1 MRSRKDDFFS
11 RYRLYFGKIRPCLT
25 AGVPKRT
32 KLSQIFWDLLSAPRP
47 YERKVY
53 CSLITNI
60 WKNELQH
67 SEKILCRGY
76 LQPKLSHF
84 NSKFHKETIENKLG
98 HEEHLLLLRVVRG
111 HQFLRG
117 EQQHDSPRNAT
128 AQPLF
133 PPPPAPYYSL
143 AVGKERCFRKAWK
156 FSLNHKPGWN
166 PHGFYAH

>member
-1 MRSRKDDFFS
+1 MRSWKDDFFS

-67 SEKILCRGY
+67 SEKILRRGY
-76 LQPKLSHF
+76 LQPQLSHF
-84 NSKFHKETIENKLG
+84 HSKFHKETIENKLG

-117 EQQHDSPRNAT
+117 EQQCDSPRNAT

-133 PPPPAPYYSL
+133 PPPPAPYHSL

-156 FSLNHKPGWN
+156 FSLNHKPGWKT
-166 PHGFYAH
+166 PGYHAH